1 MQGKIK
7 KMLHHVLNSLRLCA
21 ISWGMFWSRYCKW
34 LELEIFSR
42 RDTSYLVTT
51 ILFVSLSIQLAPG
64 GALTGLCWS
73 SDGTTGGDLPSCVES
88 RTVGKTTFTKGKYF
102 VHLDLSS
109 DSWWDGS
116 TLFYSVQNS
125 NLEWSPSFGVH
136 SQWRLSDKGLS
147 LRRVGYGAPSFHRGS
162 TLFNVDSV

>member
-1 MQGKIK
+1 
-7 KMLHHVLNSLRLCA
+7 MLHHVLNSLRLCA
-21 ISWGMFWSRYCKW
+21 ISWGMFWSRYYKW
-34 LELEIFSR
+34 LELEIFSMEWYFLLSDNCSFCELIHTTDSGR
-42 RDTSYLVTT
+42 CYYWSLLVVWRDDWWS
-51 ILFVSLSIQLAPG
+51 P
-64 GALTGLCWS
+64 ALLCR
-73 SDGTTGGDLPSCVES
+73 VYI
-88 RTVGKTTFTKGKYF
+88 VGKTTFTKGKYF

-125 NLEWSPSFGVH
+125 NLEWSPSFGVY
-136 SQWRLSDKGLS
+136 SQWRLSGKGLS